1 MLKITLKSGD
11 SMEVAQGTTVDALC
25 REISM
30 GLYRNACAARVDG
43 QVVDLRTE
51 LDKDALRA
59 DGLLEKYTRP
69 KTSYRI
75 TVAANK
81 DE

>member
-1 MLKITLKSGD
+1 
-11 SMEVAQGTTVDALC
+11 MEQFRPNDTKVVVPG
-25 REISM
+25 
-30 GLYRNACAARVDG
+30 AAYSWAVSKMES
-43 QVVDLRTE
+43 TE
-51 LDKDALRA
+51 LDKDALKA

-75 TVAANK
+75 TVAVNK